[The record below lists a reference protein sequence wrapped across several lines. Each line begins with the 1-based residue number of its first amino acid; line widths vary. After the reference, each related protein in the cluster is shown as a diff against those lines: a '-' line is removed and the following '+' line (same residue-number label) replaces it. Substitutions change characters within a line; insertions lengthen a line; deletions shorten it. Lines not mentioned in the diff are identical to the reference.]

1 MSAEWFA
8 QVKAFPVAD
17 VAARLGLTVYRR
29 GNDVSFP
36 CPVCGKAV
44 RHSKGLTEG
53 AKERAPK
60 AAKVTPEGSGW
71 WCEPCGARGD
81 AVNLASQVVSGTTKP
96 ATPETWAM
104 VRRECA
110 ALGLCEADP
119 RDSHP
124 ATAGRYVPPE
134 PQQRSP
140 EAMPSRLPAAE
151 VAALWAAC
159 SRLDAVPSWDSG
171 DWCGPAR
178 VYLSGRALDVSR
190 LASLDA
196 ARILPPSERYAWP
209 AWWPSSWSKVWRVAV
224 PLFDATGSMVAIQ
237 AKAIEQ
243 ADPKTR
249 NPLGSGVV
257 TGTFFADARGL
268 EVLRGTWTGQAV
280 AVVEG
285 LTDFLAATQL
295 AAGLQE
301 HQRPAVIGIMAGSA
315 RALARVNLASC
326 RLVVLTDNDETGER
340 YFREVAAALHGLDG
354 FRVRLKPL
362 NGKRADL
369 GDYLKHHPALA
380 VAALTHWK
388 KDGAHGG

>member
-44 RHSKGLTEG
+44 RHSKGLTDG

-60 AAKVTPEGSGW
+60 AAKVTPEGLGW

-96 ATPETWAM
+96 STPETWAM

-124 ATAGRYVPPE
+124 VTAMRYVAPAPL
-134 PQQRSP
+134 PRSP

-171 DWCGPAR
+171 DWCGLAR

-196 ARILPPSERYAWP
+196 ARILPPSERYTWP
-209 AWWPSSWSKVWRVAV
+209 AWWPSTWSKVWRVAV
-224 PLFDATGSMVAIQ
+224 PLFDATGAMVAIQ
-237 AKAIEQ
+237 ARAIEE
-243 ADPKTR
+243 ANPKTR
-249 NPLGSGVV
+249 NPMGSGVV
-257 TGTFFADARGL
+257 TGTFFADTRGL
-268 EVLRGTWTGQAV
+268 EVLRGTFTGKQV
-280 AVVEG
+280 TIVEG
-285 LTDFLAATQL
+285 LPDFLTAAQL
-295 AAGLQE
+295 AQDAAE
-301 HQRPAVIGIMAGSA
+301 PPAVLGIVSGSPK
-315 RALARVNLASC
+315 ALALLRTTTLC
-326 RLVVLTDNDETGER
+326 RFVAIVHGDEAGER
-340 YFREVAAALHGLDG
+340 YFQQVREALPRHSVG
-354 FRVRLKPL
+354 RVTLQETEA
-362 NGKRADL
+362 NQ
-369 GDYLKHHPALA
+369 
-380 VAALTHWK
+380 
-388 KDGAHGG
+388 